1 MRPFT
6 YFPLLFSPKR
16 LRRMNLLKRLRKC
29 SFICPPPITDYYFI
43 VCQLLCELQWRVITQ
58 RIHDV
63 PVITLTLTGKI
74 RGVHDLQKTELISW
88 KSTLLRCHQNTT
100 VCYKRAG
107 KIQFTWSRIRST
119 HSRKICLHAATT
131 NEVIN
136 DLRGRCCVIE
146 GNQCTLPL
154 IQSNACGFYLKSY
167 RPNNN
172 D

>member
-1 MRPFT
+1 MSTTCGLRSLAPPT
-6 YFPLLFSPKR
+6 NPGTAPDFPWIFSPKR
-16 LRRMNLLKRLRKC
+16 LRRRNLLKRLRKC

-74 RGVHDLQKTELISW
+74 RGVQDLYKTELISW

-119 HSRKICLHAATT
+119 HTRKVGTA

-136 DLRGRCCVIE
+136 DLHGRCGVIE
-146 GNQCTLPL
+146 GN
-154 IQSNACGFYLKSY
+154 
-167 RPNNN
+167 
-172 D
+172 